1 VTNITL
7 RSEKGSAFTN
17 NEVDSSFNAL
27 NVFKVELTDSAG
39 SIIVPAGTTAQRDT
53 SPAAGYLR
61 YNTSDSQLEHYNGSA
76 WAAVGFTSTS
86 DISEGTNL
94 YYTAARGDSAA
105 RSALV
110 GGTGLT
116 YDSATGIFDI
126 TNSGVSAASYGGAE
140 AIPVITVNA
149 QGQITSATTAALS
162 TATTAAIIV
171 GGDGKFAVDGVSQQQ
186 MSLEPGNFRFDQSHS
201 SNNNHPIRFSTTS
214 NGTHGG
220 GSNYTT
226 GVTYVGTPGNA
237 GAYTQFVVT
246 QSTPQVMYYFCANH
260 SAMGAGVAIGN
271 YTPTQIDSDAR
282 LAISVTDAGGDG
294 SASYNSGTGVITYT
308 GPSAAQVRAHFSG
321 GTGITISSGSI
332 TTTDGDIVHDNTSGF
347 VANEHIDH
355 TGVSITAGAGLT
367 GGGTI
372 AATRDIAIGAGTG
385 VTVNAN
391 DIAIGQSV
399 ATNANVT
406 FNTVA
411 LAANPTAALGAATK
425 QYVDT
430 IAAAGIHYH
439 DPARVMTTGN
449 LSAGYANGSSGVGAT
464 LTNNTTQAALSIDGV
479 ALSTNDRVVVQSQS
493 AGAQNGVYKVTTVGS
508 GSANW
513 VLTRTTDTDSY
524 AASDPDAFGTG
535 DAFFILEG
543 SANAGNLEVMNTSGT
558 ITFGTTAITF
568 TNVAKTAVYTAKN
581 GVALD
586 GTAFS
591 IDSGANIIAATFQ
604 SNTLKFPDSDAS
616 HFVSLK
622 SPHSPF
628 TSNLSFFLPPADGTS
643 GQALVTDGA
652 GHLGFAAAGATIT
665 SDTSTNTDFKL
676 YFAAT
681 TSGALTAVKQDSGLK
696 YNPSTG
702 TITSDEFIGN
712 VTGTLDGILG
722 GATPAA
728 ATATTIVANT
738 SVQTDTVKFPDSDAS
753 HFVTIASP
761 HSPFDSDLTFT
772 LPPTDGTA
780 GQAMVTDGAGHLG
793 FAAAGATITGDTSTN
808 TDFRLYF
815 AATTSGALTAV
826 KTDSG
831 LLYNPSTGKITTDT
845 FQGNVIGNVTGNV
858 TGNTSGTAGS
868 ATGNAATATILQN
881 ARTIGGVSFNGS
893 AAIDLPGV
901 NAAGNQ
907 NTSGLAATAT
917 ILATTRAIGGV
928 NFNGSAAIDL
938 PGVNTAG
945 NQATSGLAAT
955 ATLSATVTATANN
968 TADETVY
975 PTFVDGATGAQGI
988 ETDTGL
994 TYNPNSGTLT
1004 STVFSGGLSGNA
1016 TTATTLATTRAINGV
1031 NFNGSAAI
1039 TVTAAAGT
1047 LSGSTLKSSVTG
1059 SSLTSVG
1066 TIGTGTW
1073 QGTAIAT
1080 AYTVAKVTSVNSV
1093 TGAVTAAHLLTAIKT
1108 VDGAGSGLDADLLDG
1123 QSSAHYRIN
1132 VYNASGTLLN

>member
-1 VTNITL
+1 M

-17 NEVDSSFNAL
+17 DEVDSSFNAL

-39 SIIVPAGTTAQRDT
+39 SIIVPAGTTAQRDA
-53 SPAAGYLR
+53 SPATGYLR
-61 YNTSDSQLEHYNGSA
+61 YNTTDSQLEHYNGSS

-116 YDSATGIFDI
+116 YDSDTGIFDI

-162 TATTAAIIV
+162 TATTAVITV
-171 GGDGKFAVDGVSQQQ
+171 SGGKFVVDGVSQQQ
-186 MSLEPGNFRFDQSHS
+186 LSLEPGNYRFDQSDSTNS
-201 SNNNHPIRFSTTS
+201 SHPFYFSTTS
-214 NGTHGG
+214 DGTHGG

-226 GVTYVGTPGNA
+226 GVTYVGTPGSS

-260 SAMGAGVAIGN
+260 SGMGGTSAIGN

-294 SASYNSGTGVITYT
+294 SASYNSATGVITYT
-308 GPSAAQVRAHFSG
+308 GPSASEVRAHFSG

-355 TGVSITAGAGLT
+355 TAVSITAGAGLT

-372 AATRDIAIGAGTG
+372 AATRDIAVGAGTG
-385 VTVNAN
+385 ITVNAN

-411 LAANPTAALGAATK
+411 LAADPTVALGAATK

-439 DPARVMTTGN
+439 DPVRVMTTAN
-449 LSAGYANGSSGVGAT
+449 LSSAYSNGSSGVGAT
-464 LTNNTTQAALSIDGV
+464 LTNNSTQAALTIDGV
-479 ALSTNDRVVVQSQS
+479 LLTTNDRVLVQDQTT
-493 AGAQNGVYKVTTVGS
+493 GAQNGVYKVTTVGTAS
-508 GSANW
+508 SNW

-524 AASDPDAFGTG
+524 AVSDPDAFGEG
-535 DAFFILEG
+535 DTFFVLEG
-543 SANAGNLEVMNTSGT
+543 SVHAGHLEVMNVSGT

-568 TNVAKTAVYTAKN
+568 TNIAQTAVYTAKN

-604 SNTLKFPDSDAS
+604 SDTVKFPDSDAS

-628 TSNLSFFLPPADGTS
+628 TSNLSFYLPPADGTS

-665 SDTSTNTDFKL
+665 SDTSTDTDFL
-676 YFAAT
+676 MYFAST
-681 TSGALTAVKQDSGLK
+681 TSGALTAVKQDSGLL

-702 TITSDEFIGN
+702 TITSSEFVGN

-722 GATPAA
+722 GGTPAA

-761 HSPFDSDLTFT
+761 HSPFTSNLTFT
-772 LPPTDGTA
+772 LPPADGTA

-793 FAAAGATITGDTSTN
+793 FAAAGATISADTSTN

-815 AATTSGALTAV
+815 AGTTSGALTAV

-845 FQGNVIGNVTGNV
+845 FQGNLTGDVTGDV
-858 TGNTSGTAGS
+858 TGNTSGTSGS
-868 ATGNAATATILQN
+868 TTGNAATATILQN
-881 ARTIGGVSFNGS
+881 TRTIGGVNFNGSANIDLPGVNTAGNQSTSGLAATATILATARTIGGVSFNGS
-893 AAIDLPGV
+893 AAIDLPGI
-901 NAAGNQ
+901 NTAGNQ
-907 NTSGLAATAT
+907 NTSGT
-917 ILATTRAIGGV
+917 
-928 NFNGSAAIDL
+928 AAI
-938 PGVNTAG
+938 
-945 NQATSGLAAT
+945 AT
-955 ATLSATVTATANN
+955 TVTAVANN
-968 TADETVY
+968 STDETVY
-975 PTFVDGATGAQGI
+975 PTFIDGATGTQGI

-994 TYNPNSGTLT
+994 TYNPSSGLLT
-1004 STVFSGGLSGNA
+1004 SAAFAGDITGDVTGNA
-1016 TTATTLATTRAINGV
+1016 DTATALATARAINGV
-1031 NFNGSAAI
+1031 NFDGSAAI

-1047 LSGSTLKSSVTG
+1047 LTGTALKATVTG

-1066 TIGTGTW
+1066 TITSGTW
-1073 QGTAIAT
+1073 QGTSIAT
-1080 AYTVAKVTSVNSV
+1080 TYTAAKVTAVNGV
-1093 TGAVTAAHLLTAIKT
+1093 TGAVTAANLLTAIKT
-1108 VDGAGSGLDADLLDG
+1108 VDGASSGLDADLLDG
-1123 QSSAHYRIN
+1123 QEGAYYRIN
-1132 VYNASGTLLN
+1132 VYNAAGTLLN